1 VVALIAENCSEN
13 EEEVEDITNI
23 NDVHNGVFTTI
34 AIHNV
39 FDRHMLAILKV
50 QHMLVQV
57 LLI

>member
-13 EEEVEDITNI
+13 EEEVEDITDI

-34 AIHNV
+34 AIHKV
-39 FDRHMLAILKV
+39 FDRCMLAILKV
-50 QHMLVQV
+50 QYMLVQV